1 MHLHATF
8 DEKGGAKMDAQK
20 FGTFVAECRKEKNM
34 TQADLAIKLDVTD
47 KAISRWERGVGF
59 PDINTIEPLADALEI
74 SVLELMK
81 SEKISTNEVAR
92 KDATEIISNTLSVA
106 KFQRKQ
112 ERKNIFA
119 IISGIAVIV
128 ILTLFLDSL
137 QWRADTFIFTMIGV
151 VLPMLCVC
159 SFIALI
165 IYGICRKRNGKSS
178 KQTFIIALI
187 CFLVSILIFA
197 MFALV
202 GALGIGP
209 IPQ

>member
-1 MHLHATF
+1 
-8 DEKGGAKMDAQK
+8 MDAQK

-81 SEKISTNEVAR
+81 SEKISTNEVSR
-92 KDATEIISNTLSVA
+92 EDAAEIIDNTLGVV
-106 KFQRKQ
+106 KLQRKQ

-119 IISGIAVIV
+119 IISGLAVIV
-128 ILTLFLDSL
+128 ILALFLDTL
-137 QWRADTFIFTMIGV
+137 QWQADTIIFTTIGV
-151 VLPMLCVC
+151 ILPFLCIC
-159 SFIALI
+159 SFIALF
-165 IYGICRKRNGKSS
+165 IYGIWRRRMGKSS
-178 KQTFIIALI
+178 KQTFIIAVI
-187 CFLVSILIFA
+187 CLLVLILIFA

>member
-8 DEKGGAKMDAQK
+8 
-20 FGTFVAECRKEKNM
+20 
-34 TQADLAIKLDVTD
+34 
-47 KAISRWERGVGF
+47 
-59 PDINTIEPLADALEI
+59 
-74 SVLELMK
+74 
-81 SEKISTNEVAR
+81 

-119 IISGIAVIV
+119 IISGIAVIL

-165 IYGICRKRNGKSS
+165 IYGICRKRKGKSS
-178 KQTFIIALI
+178 KQTFIIAMI
-187 CFLVSILIFA
+187 CLLVSILIFA
-197 MFALV
+197 MFVLV
-202 GALGIGP
+202 GALGIGS